1 MDDNKYEIEIEI
13 VTTKT
18 SIQHSV
24 KSKLRAANQFLLIS
38 VENPFSLFLTDW
50 KGSASSLL
58 IT

>member
-1 MDDNKYEIEIEI
+1 MDDNKYEIEI

-38 VENPFSLFLTDW
+38 VGNPFSLFLTDW

>member
-1 MDDNKYEIEIEI
+1 MDDNKYEIEI
-13 VTTKT
+13 VTMKT
-18 SIQHSV
+18 SIQHCA
-24 KSKLRAANQFLLIS
+24 KSQLRAANQFLLIS

>member
-1 MDDNKYEIEIEI
+1 MDDNKYEIEI

-24 KSKLRAANQFLLIS
+24 KSKLRAANQFLIIS